1 MRGDAAPR
9 PGAGGEQE
17 QVCGRESCAQGALP
31 AGGGAK
37 GGGGGGGEVVVAVP
51 GEGRGGRDLDSVG
64 EVRYEVG
71 LVFIC
76 QGMGLQCVFFI

>member
-1 MRGDAAPR
+1 MWPR
-9 PGAGGEQE
+9 
-17 QVCGRESCAQGALP
+17 VMCTRCSSCWGW
-31 AGGGAK
+31 GY
-37 GGGGGGGEVVVAVP
+37 GGGEVVVAVP

>member
-1 MRGDAAPR
+1 MLKDAIEPKRADRAEPE
-9 PGAGGEQE
+9 PGLEVTLE
-17 QVCGRESCAQGALP
+17 
-31 AGGGAK
+31 

-76 QGMGLQCVFFI
+76 QGMGL